1 MTSTTDRVIILNM
14 NSYKSKEKEKKKGG
28 VKKRPQDMNK

>member
-14 NSYKSKEKEKKKGG
+14 NSYKSKEKEKKKRRGE
-28 VKKRPQDMNK
+28 KKATGHE